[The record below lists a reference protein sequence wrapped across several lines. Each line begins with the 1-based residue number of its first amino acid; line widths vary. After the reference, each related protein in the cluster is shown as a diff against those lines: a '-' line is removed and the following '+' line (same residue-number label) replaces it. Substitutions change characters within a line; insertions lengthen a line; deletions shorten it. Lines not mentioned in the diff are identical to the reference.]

1 MNRTSQTRA
10 DHRGVSP
17 RRLRWTVAV
26 GLVASAAACVLMVS
40 CNILSPAAYLAFGQ
54 SKAPAQYEIEDRT
67 TVVFVDDRHTA
78 IPMNATRIRREIADR
93 VSMDLMEQEIVTDMI
108 STRDV
113 MVMARNRDREGELM
127 SIDELGAAVGAQQVI
142 YVEMISFRGTSDGY
156 SPKPI
161 SACRIKVIDV
171 PNRVRLFPAPDAGE
185 SFFPVTIESPPIS
198 PELYTSTEGR
208 RQIENILAALLG
220 DQIAKLFYKHV
231 PDELGTR
238 LDQQ

>member
-1 MNRTSQTRA
+1 MSRTSQDRH
-10 DHRGVSP
+10 DRRGTS
-17 RRLRWTVAV
+17 RRWLQWTVAV
-26 GLVASAAACVLMVS
+26 GLVASAAACVLMAS

-54 SKAPAQYEIEDRT
+54 PKAPALYEPEDRT
-67 TVVFVDDRHTA
+67 TVVFVDDRHNA

-93 VSMDLMEQEIVTDMI
+93 ISMDLMEQEVITDMI
-108 STRDV
+108 SSRDA
-113 MVMARNRDREGELM
+113 MVMARNRDREGQLM
-127 SIDELGAAVGAQQVI
+127 SIDGLGAAVGAQQVI

-156 SPKPI
+156 SPKPTA
-161 SACRIKVIDV
+161 SCRIKVIDV
-171 PNRVRLFPAPDAGE
+171 PNRVRLFPAPDADPP
-185 SFFPVTIESPPIS
+185 FFPVTIESPAIS

-238 LDQQ
+238 LDPQ